1 MSSTLIASYN
11 FYINSSQRTSGTQAD
26 FNMFLSTPLYLNGN
40 IPSEFRFELRYCQV
54 PFCFSQFNQF
64 NNTTEYVLVR
74 NGIVYNGSFDIAVGN
89 YNVNT
94 FITEWILKL
103 RTSLN
108 ALAGYNPIITGTY
121 STDTNLITFNLP
133 ADTFLDTAIL
143 FDNTSNKAVNLA
155 LGFKADWTL
164 VQNSSTTSAIDI
176 NVSPSRNLYLLS
188 DSLIQSKSYDA
199 LTTAMS
205 NSPVLAVIPITVTP
219 NNYITI
225 YYNPPVAS
233 TLNNIVID
241 TLNFQLKDESL
252 TRDLVD
258 FDLDYTLYFVI
269 EEHRTFTATDLPQN
283 FRMAPGLQ
291 LSSFGDQSD
300 IDPQV
305 EARRDTL
312 LRARQRVS
320 KRLQEIKDEL
330 ENKIS
335 PIE

>member
-11 FYINSSQRTSGTQAD
+11 FYINSSQRTSGTEAD
-26 FNMFLSTPLYLNGN
+26 FNMFLSTPLYLNGTV
-40 IPSEFRFELRYCQV
+40 PSEFRFELRYAQV

-64 NNTTEYVLVR
+64 NYTTDYVLTR
-74 NGIVYNGSFDIAVGN
+74 NGIVYNGSFNLTTGN

-94 FITEWILKL
+94 FITEWITKLKA
-103 RTSLN
+103 SLN
-108 ALAGYNPIITGTY
+108 ALAGYNPNITGVY
-121 STDTNLITFNLP
+121 SSDTNLITYTLP
-133 ADTFLDTAIL
+133 ADIHLDTAIL
-143 FDNTSNKAVNLA
+143 FDNTTNKAVNLA
-155 LGFKADWTL
+155 NGFRTDWVL
-164 VQNSSTTSAIDI
+164 LQGSSTTSAIDI

-188 DSLIQSKSYDA
+188 DTLIQSKSFDA
-199 LTTAMS
+199 LTSPMS
-205 NSPVLAVIPITVTP
+205 NSSVLSVIPVTVTP

-233 TLNNIVID
+233 SLNNTVID

-252 TRDLVD
+252 DRDLVD

-269 EEHRTFTATDLPQN
+269 EEHRTFSSTDLPQN
-283 FRMAPGLQ
+283 LRFAPSLQ
-291 LSSFGDQSD
+291 LTSLGQPE
-300 IDPQV
+300 IDPEIEQ
-305 EARRDTL
+305 RREKL

-320 KRLQEIKDEL
+320 KRLQEIKEEL